1 MVCRVD
7 VDDTTGSL
15 NNGFRLHHYLP
26 PLNCFHTL
34 IYLDYVL
41 GLTASLAVNPF
52 DVIKTRLQLLNR
64 PQGEPSYNGIIDCA
78 RKIYQNEGFLAF
90 YKGAVPRMIV
100 IAPLF
105 GIAQTVYFV
114 GVAESIMGVDKDTR

>member
-1 MVCRVD
+1 MFIIFI
-7 VDDTTGSL
+7 THIS
-15 NNGFRLHHYLP
+15 
-26 PLNCFHTL
+26 
-34 IYLDYVL
+34 
-41 GLTASLAVNPF
+41 GLTSSLAVNPF

-78 RKIYQNEGFLAF
+78 RKIYRNEGFLAF

-105 GIAQTVYFV
+105 GIAQTVYFI
-114 GVAESIMGVDKDTR
+114 GVAEWVMGVDKE